1 MSKLLFTITCGDQSE
16 NHHGMKK
23 QGTLAEAGFTWE
35 EFVRAIPIFKKWGGR
50 CELYPLDLW
59 IHPEENQ
66 ALDFIPEASVLVI
79 RGGVDA
85 VLKSQGIHNVTSQM
99 RIDELLSF
107 DWDTQYFDVRRNR
120 VLNKH
125 ARHNVCFDTNPQIA
139 DFPNKQGTLIAWDAV
154 PITSSIRN
162 GLPLF
167 LGPKAHNLKGEG
179 NKYMN
184 VLKNGIGPHGDSER
198 KKVAMWRIGASA
210 YLCFRPHQNHHPIG
224 RPLPLLLHDGDLL
237 FMSQK
242 AGGFDWKSHKNNL
255 ITWRHAA
262 GAHKYLHSIL
272 S

>member
-1 MSKLLFTITCGDQSE
+1 
-16 NHHGMKK
+16 
-23 QGTLAEAGFTWE
+23 
-35 EFVRAIPIFKKWGGR
+35 
-50 CELYPLDLW
+50 
-59 IHPEENQ
+59 
-66 ALDFIPEASVLVI
+66 
-79 RGGVDA
+79 
-85 VLKSQGIHNVTSQM
+85 M

-179 NKYMN
+179 NKYIN

-210 YLCFRPHQNHHPIG
+210 YLCFRPHQNHLPIG

-242 AGGFDWKSHKNNL
+242 AGGFDWKLHKNNL

-262 GAHKYLHSIL
+262 GAHKFLHSIL
-272 S
+272 